1 MSFRIS
7 KRPQEFHYLY
17 DIIRLSC
24 CYPKIYK
31 TAKELGVTPSGLP
44 AIRAGRRPSAAATS
58 VMPDRGTG
66 TPHTPHPRIPRIA
79 LLDPARAASIDWIRD
94 VSSGP
99 PVKRETLITAL
110 VFLAFGFL
118 AGYIYKAQAGH
129 GAISV
134 QAGGEAAA
142 SAAGDSEATGGAAME
157 PGAGAAVLP
166 PGHPAIDD
174 GAMIQALE
182 DQANSNP
189 QDPAPPLKLADY
201 LYDHGRYEQ
210 AIVWYQKALQ
220 LDPTNVSASTD
231 LGTCYFN
238 VGRTDDAL
246 TQFHQSLAIEP
257 RHQPTLF
264 NIIVVQMEGKHDYR
278 AAADAWETLHRVNAA
293 YPKLDELKQ
302 KLDQARSSSA
312 H

>member
-1 MSFRIS
+1 
-7 KRPQEFHYLY
+7 
-17 DIIRLSC
+17 
-24 CYPKIYK
+24 
-31 TAKELGVTPSGLP
+31 
-44 AIRAGRRPSAAATS
+44 
-58 VMPDRGTG
+58 
-66 TPHTPHPRIPRIA
+66 
-79 LLDPARAASIDWIRD
+79 
-94 VSSGP
+94 
-99 PVKRETLITAL
+99 VKKETLITAL

-118 AGYIYKAQAGH
+118 AGYIYKAQTSRSVVA
-129 GAISV
+129 V
-134 QAGGEAAA
+134 QAGDAAA
-142 SAAGDSEATGGAAME
+142 PSAADDSGATGGAAMA
-157 PGAGAAVLP
+157 PGATAAVLP
-166 PGHPAIDD
+166 PGHPPIDD
-174 GAMIQALE
+174 GAMIQALK

-189 QDPAPPLKLADY
+189 RDPAPPLKLADY
-201 LYDHGRYEQ
+201 LYDHGKYEQ
-210 AIVWYQKALQ
+210 AIVWYQKAVQ
-220 LDPTNVSASTD
+220 LDPTNVNASTD

-246 TQFHQSLAIEP
+246 RQFHQSLAIEP